1 MRKGKRAVVLAWS
14 ALGLVIACT
23 KHDVPPPPVNA
34 ADTLLYR
41 RLGGYD
47 GIASVTDS
55 FLARIKADT
64 AINTYFAK
72 LDPVQMNRV
81 RQNVVDQLCAA
92 SGGPCL
98 YVGKSMRD
106 AHASLRITR
115 DVFDR
120 FVADFEATMT
130 SLNVKDREKSDVL
143 AALRSMRGDV
153 VTK

>member
-1 MRKGKRAVVLAWS
+1 MRKGKRAVVLAWI
-14 ALGLVIACT
+14 ALGLVTACT
-23 KHDVPPPPVNA
+23 KHDVPATPVNA

-72 LDPVQMNRV
+72 LDPVQINRV

-130 SLNVKDREKSDVL
+130 SLNVKDREKTDVL